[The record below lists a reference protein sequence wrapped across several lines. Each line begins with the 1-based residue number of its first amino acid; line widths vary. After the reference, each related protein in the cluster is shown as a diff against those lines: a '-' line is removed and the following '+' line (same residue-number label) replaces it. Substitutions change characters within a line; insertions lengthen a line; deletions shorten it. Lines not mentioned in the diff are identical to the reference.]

1 MATNSGINYT
11 PNNTFIFSFV
21 RMNPP
26 TPGHLDL
33 IKAMIDK
40 AIQFGTEKI
49 YVLTS
54 SSLDGKNPLPCSN
67 TIIPKPKNKG
77 DAAILDKLT
86 HMPDLTYKSSIL
98 TNMITSYKQQLIEAE
113 SDLTKKSQIENLQ
126 IIVLCSSG
134 SPFGFIFNI
143 INNDFI
149 LKGVSKVNLY
159 FIVGRDRADFLDTI
173 LDYFITQP
181 AINSVDGEILGRE
194 GMQQLLA
201 VGNRKRKVSEI
212 NPSEYSASFIRG
224 LVRND
229 DFESFQQVYSAYLDL
244 TQIEH
249 LYDTIKI
256 GMQMK
261 LPPSKGEDD
270 NPQTKYF
277 TNDRA
282 NAGKYIKIGL
292 PKINTLGGRK
302 RRVTKKNK
310 INKRTTKKNK
320 KIGTHG
326 KSRRYR

>member
-1 MATNSGINYT
+1 MATNAGITYT

-26 TPGHLDL
+26 TPGHLVL
-33 IKAMIDK
+33 IKTMIDK
-40 AIQFGTEKI
+40 AIQFGTEKV

-54 SSLDGKNPLPCSN
+54 SSLDGKNPLPCSRE
-67 TIIPKPKNKG
+67 TIPKPKNKG
-77 DAAILDKLT
+77 DTAILDNLT

-98 TNMITSYKQQLIEAE
+98 TNMIASYKQQLIEAE
-113 SDLTKKSQIENLQ
+113 SDLTKKTQIENLQ

-201 VGNRKRKVSEI
+201 VGNKRKVSEI

-224 LVRND
+224 LVRDD

-261 LPPSKGEDD
+261 PPPSKGEDD
-270 NPQTKYF
+270 YPKTKYF
-277 TNDRA
+277 IDDRA
-282 NAGKYIKIGL
+282 NAGKYIKRNL

-302 RRVTKKNK
+302 RRVTRKNK
-310 INKRTTKKNK
+310 INKRKTKKNK

>member
-1 MATNSGINYT
+1 MATNAPINYT

-26 TPGHLDL
+26 TPGHLVL
-33 IKAMIDK
+33 IKTMIDK
-40 AIQFGTEKI
+40 AIQFGTEKV

-67 TIIPKPKNKG
+67 TTMPKPKNKG
-77 DAAILDKLT
+77 DVVILDNLT
-86 HMPDLTYKSSIL
+86 QMPDLTYKSSIL

-113 SDLTKKSQIENLQ
+113 SDLTKKTQIENLQ

-134 SPFGFIFNI
+134 SPFGFIYNI

-173 LDYFITQP
+173 IDYFKTQP
-181 AINSVDGEILGRE
+181 AINSVDGDILGRE

-224 LVRND
+224 LVRDN
-229 DFESFQQVYSAYLDL
+229 DFESFQQVYSLYLDSN
-244 TQIEH
+244 QIQH

-261 LPPSKGEDD
+261 PPPSKGESDE
-270 NPQTKYF
+270 PYTKYF

-282 NAGKYIKIGL
+282 NTGKYIKRGL
-292 PKINTLGGRK
+292 PIINTLGGRK
-302 RRVTKKNK
+302 RRITRKNK
-310 INKRTTKKNK
+310 INKRTTKENK
-320 KIGTHG
+320 KIRTRR